1 MKRIRS
7 FFLRLISIAIG
18 GFLLLL
24 LTVLFRQTQSLNIN
38 QHYQIVG
45 NLRGLESTNLV
56 VINDAL
62 KNRLSVLHNYD
73 ALVADRAH
81 FHHQLTELKQ
91 VLLPTLKGK
100 PSAPEKA
107 SGARISGIGNVC
119 SNGGL

>member
-62 KNRLSVLHNYD
+62 KNRLSVLHNG
-73 ALVADRAH
+73 V
-81 FHHQLTELKQ
+81 
-91 VLLPTLKGK
+91 V
-100 PSAPEKA
+100 
-107 SGARISGIGNVC
+107 ARIGAA
-119 SNGGL
+119 NGV